1 MAVKD
6 VIQYYKECESQFK
19 EFKEE
24 MDDFKLL
31 CSQGMVSPE
40 VVENAQKMLAV
51 VEDNYK
57 KLSYVI
63 FLLNKPVKKEKFN
76 RYLGQNKKL
85 MEKAI
90 TKNEVISQNNRNIQ
104 EMKNL
109 TETLKNE

>member
-1 MAVKD
+1 MAIKD
-6 VIQYYKECESQFK
+6 VVQYYKECESQYK

-85 MEKAI
+85 IEKSIPKDKVMAQNSKCI
-90 TKNEVISQNNRNIQ
+90 KEIKNIA
-104 EMKNL
+104 
-109 TETLKNE
+109 ETLKNE

>member
-1 MAVKD
+1 MAIKD
-6 VIQYYKECESQFK
+6 VVQYYKECESQYK

-40 VVENAQKMLAV
+40 VVENAQKMLAM

-57 KLSYVI
+57 KLSYII

-85 MEKAI
+85 VEKSTSKDKVMA
-90 TKNEVISQNNRNIQ
+90 QNSKCIK
-104 EMKNL
+104 EIKDI

>member
-1 MAVKD
+1 MAIKD
-6 VIQYYKECESQFK
+6 VVQYFKECESQYK

-24 MDDFKLL
+24 MDDFRLL

-63 FLLNKPVKKEKFN
+63 FLLNKHTKKEKFN
-76 RYLGQNKKL
+76 SYLGQNKK
-85 MEKAI
+85 
-90 TKNEVISQNNRNIQ
+90 
-104 EMKNL
+104 
-109 TETLKNE
+109 